1 LRRRPRSDSIATVC
15 YFIPNMQKPTKNI
28 ALPSFSQKD
37 KGDLLLRLALAE
49 RKLSLTSH
57 KLEARNRELAAVYRL
72 SETIGSERHTSRLS
86 EQTALEISRTLGVET
101 VCVLLRDEH
110 AGSLI
115 SAAWIGVPKNARGRV
130 RVKAGDGLL
139 WQVMKTGK
147 PLLISGDGAQKLS
160 GGKRAGLLAVP
171 IKTKGKTFGVIYVCG
186 KLNGK
191 EFSARER
198 DMLSGIANQAAVAL
212 DNAALHHDY
221 ENLLVGIAW
230 SFAAALDAKSPWTA
244 GHSKRVTQYAVTIAE
259 ELKQGDEFVHT
270 VQTCGL
276 LHDIGKIGIPEALLD
291 KPDTI
296 TREERRTVCEH
307 ATLGASILQHIDT
320 FQPVIPGVRH
330 HHERWDGGGFPDGLA
345 GGQIPLLA
353 RVLAVADAFDA
364 ITSDRPYRPR
374 RGRAEAFEEIKR
386 CSGSHFDPLVVE
398 AFVDAC
404 GNDVFRALP

>member
-1 LRRRPRSDSIATVC
+1 
-15 YFIPNMQKPTKNI
+15 MQNRTKNI
-28 ALPSFSQKD
+28 SQQSFSRKEKD
-37 KGDLLLRLALAE
+37 DLLLRLALAE
-49 RKLSLTSH
+49 RKLSLTAH
-57 KLEARNRELAAVYRL
+57 KLEARNRELAAIYRL

-86 EQTALEISRTLGVET
+86 EQTAVEISRTLGVET
-101 VCVLLRDEH
+101 VRVLLRDEY
-110 AGSLI
+110 AGDLI
-115 SAAWIGVPKNARGRV
+115 TAASIGGPATARRRV
-130 RVKAGDGLL
+130 RIKAGDGLL

-147 PLLISGDGAQKLS
+147 PLLLSGDGIVQKLS
-160 GGKRAGLLAVP
+160 GGKRAGLAVP

-186 KLNGK
+186 KLNGQ

-212 DNAALHHDY
+212 DNAAVHHDF

-244 GHSKRVTQYAVTIAE
+244 GHSKRVTQYAVAIAE
-259 ELKQGDEFVHT
+259 ELNQGDEFVHA

-276 LHDIGKIGIPEALLD
+276 LHDIGKIGIPEVLLD
-291 KPDTI
+291 KPDRI
-296 TREERRTVCEH
+296 TREERRRICEH
-307 ATLGASILQHIDT
+307 ATQGAAILQHIDT
-320 FQPVIPGVRH
+320 FQSVIPGVRH

-345 GGQIPLLA
+345 DEQIPLLA

-364 ITSDRPYRPR
+364 ITSNRPYRR
-374 RGRAEAFEEIKR
+374 RRCRTEAFEEIKR

-404 GNDVFRALP
+404 SNDVFRALP